1 MRAAD
6 ADAAPQV
13 STREYRAG
21 SVRLEVLRATVPLQ
35 RAAVDA
41 VLASQFGPRA
51 LTEYT
56 LCASDRAAEAVP
68 KRVGA
73 ELLCWGRRCDA
84 SVSVPSAWLV
94 ASGARFVAGNAHRRE
109 VLSVLG
115 ALWGAQAELA
125 ALERELCAADA
136 AADVAAA
143 AAAATAAAGAAA
155 AADAPLWV
163 VDFRRV
169 NGPTGAMTGP
179 IPVCSLDGRT
189 LAVVPASHAA
199 LMRARSPRLADALRI
214 GFANHEHWGAH
225 AAQPACVDVEA
236 GGKDADVFRE
246 QVAAFVRSPGGVG
259 CKSLVYFLD
268 TFAEDSAC
276 AHRPGALASQV
287 YVGIV
292 GSKDGDQ
299 VRVFGGKHTCV
310 CTHAVD
316 TYTHT
321 TCAQLVNTL
330 GKRMLQHLAGDE
342 LLVDMELQNPALRRY
357 AAPSA
362 DDGVDDCEPGPR
374 PAMLVLPLDFGMPG
388 LHGKHSVGLLEGVYM
403 VRFVCVAL
411 LLARARL
418 HPA

>member
-6 ADAAPQV
+6 GDAAPP

-21 SVRLEVLRATVPLQ
+21 SVRLEVLRAAVPLQ

-41 VLASQFGPRA
+41 VLASHFGPRA
-51 LTEYT
+51 LAEYT

-68 KRVGA
+68 TRVGA

-84 SVSVPSAWLV
+84 CVAVPSAWLV

-115 ALWGAQAELA
+115 SLWGAQAELA

-136 AADVAAA
+136 AA
-143 AAAATAAAGAAA
+143 AATAAAAG

-169 NGPTGAMTGP
+169 ACPTGAMTGP

-199 LMRARSPRLADALRI
+199 RMRARSPRLADALRI

-225 AAQPACVDVEA
+225 AAQPACVDVDA

-246 QVAAFVRSPGGVG
+246 QVGAFVRSPGGVG

-268 TFAEDSAC
+268 TFAEEGAC

-299 VRVFGGKHTCV
+299 AR
-310 CTHAVD
+310 
-316 TYTHT
+316 
-321 TCAQLVNTL
+321 
-330 GKRMLQHLAGDE
+330 RML
-342 LLVDMELQNPALRRY
+342 
-357 AAPSA
+357 
-362 DDGVDDCEPGPR
+362 
-374 PAMLVLPLDFGMPG
+374 
-388 LHGKHSVGLLEGVYM
+388 
-403 VRFVCVAL
+403 L
-411 LLARARL
+411 LLLSFWREAPRLLTTRACAHSRW
-418 HPA
+418 